1 MFKALLGFVGLFLLL
16 SACTYQQTVCPAY
29 QSAYIYD
36 KDMLRKKFSYFENDS
51 TPKVL
56 AASKSKFLII
66 EPVSYK
72 KKIRALQTVEKK
84 PVPVVVPDSLK
95 PGYVSPDDAFSM
107 AERNVFDSTA
117 VIRVDT
123 VAAPAQAQDSVYQ
136 ITKDKEIHVL
146 KYDNTKRK
154 YYVDTLGYN
163 MEQDNYMWYLRHVL
177 VLPDAK
183 LAAMEGSA
191 PKEAPS
197 KTTGKA
203 TRKKGGF
210 FKNLFKKKEK
220 RDSTD
225 TFVGTTSATMLEGQE
240 VPKKKKEKKKKEKKP
255 KETNPAPVKKEEEE
269 DDGF

>member
-1 MFKALLGFVGLFLLL
+1 MFKAFLGFIGLLMLL

-36 KDMLRKKFSYFENDS
+36 KDVLRKKFSYFENDS
-51 TPKVL
+51 TPKVF
-56 AASKSKFLII
+56 AANKSKFLII

-72 KKIRALQTVEKK
+72 KKIRALQTVEQK

-95 PGYVSPDDAFSM
+95 PGYVNPDDVFSM

-123 VAAPAQAQDSVYQ
+123 VASPAQDSVYQ

-146 KYDNTKRK
+146 KYDNAKKK

-163 MEQDNYMWYLRHVL
+163 SEQDNYMWYLRHVL
-177 VLPDAK
+177 VLPDAR
-183 LAAMEGSA
+183 LAAMEGGGQ
-191 PKEAPS
+191 KEAPS

-210 FKNLFKKKEK
+210 FKNLFNKKEK

-240 VPKKKKEKKKKEKKP
+240 APKKKKEKKKKEKKP
-255 KETNPAPVKKEEEE
+255 KEKAPAAPAKKEEEG